1 MTENVRLRYQPHTS
15 ESTPEKPRGSTLSG
29 RRGQIAGRTEVLRKA
44 RPRRSRRAD
53 GFRCIVAGLSHG
65 HPAAAPG
72 GSGHGAGSYRMNRRT
87 HAYKNPGDVSLN
99 AEECIGD
106 VECRGYL
113 ADERRL
119 PGQIQ
124 VSLLSTRTCASPWRS
139 IRTNAATR
147 SASNSRPASTTRS
160 LARQP
165 ARPRRRRPVEHRRP
179 ARDGR
184 S

>member
-1 MTENVRLRYQPHTS
+1 MTDVSLRYQPPTS
-15 ESTPEKPRGSTLSG
+15 ESTLEKPRGSTLSG

-44 RPRRSRRAD
+44 RPRRSGRAN
-53 GFRCIVAGLSHG
+53 GPRCNVAGISHG
-65 HPAAAPG
+65 RPAAAPG

-87 HAYKNPGDVSLN
+87 HAYKSPGDLSVN

-124 VSLLSTRTCASPWRS
+124 ASLLSTRTCTSPWRS

-147 SASNSRPASTTRS
+147 SASNSRPARS
-160 LARQP
+160 SRYATVFSLGHASR
-165 ARPRRRRPVEHRRP
+165 
-179 ARDGR
+179 
-184 S
+184 